1 MRNKLLKPVVNAIFA
16 LFLFF
21 LIKIVA
27 MFMLKEVNNLITY
40 IDIILSLAVV
50 IVLLNF
56 MKEFNCQ
63 LEIKSPDNFQV
74 RSLVKWVV
82 ILMVI
87 LTLYSAFGVFADIP
101 YGSYY
106 IIFFI
111 ITLVPVYSLW
121 KILYNNSEKLPDIF
135 RNVFSEE
142 IIKCSCGWKNPVY
155 AKFCLKCGSNLM
167 KESKCS

>member
-1 MRNKLLKPVVNAIFA
+1 MKKELLKPVMKAIFS
-16 LFLFF
+16 LLLLG

-27 MFMLKEVNNLITY
+27 ALMLKEVNNVLTY

-50 IVLLNF
+50 IILLKF
-56 MKEFNCQ
+56 MMEFNRQ
-63 LEIKSPDNFQV
+63 LEIVSPDNFQV
-74 RSLVKWVV
+74 RSFVKWIV

-87 LTLYSAFGVFADIP
+87 LSLYGAFSIFSDIP

-111 ITLVPVYSLW
+111 LTLVPVYFLW
-121 KILYNNSEKLPDIF
+121 KILYNNSDMLPDIL

-155 AKFCLKCGSNLM
+155 SKFCLKCGSPLKNNN
-167 KESKCS
+167 

>member
-16 LFLFF
+16 LLLLF
-21 LIKIVA
+21 LIKIVG

-56 MKEFNCQ
+56 MKEFNRQ

-87 LTLYSAFGVFADIP
+87 LTLYSAFSMFAYIP
-101 YGSYY
+101 YGLYY

-111 ITLVPVYSLW
+111 LTLVPVYFLW
-121 KILYNNSEKLPDIF
+121 KILYNNSEKLPDIL

-155 AKFCLKCGSNLM
+155 AKFCSKCGIKFNKRS
-167 KESKCS
+167 

>member
-1 MRNKLLKPVVNAIFA
+1 MRNKLLKPVINAIFA
-16 LFLFF
+16 LLLLF

-27 MFMLKEVNNLITY
+27 MFMLKEVNNDILITY
-40 IDIILSLAVV
+40 IDIVLSLAVV

-56 MKEFNCQ
+56 MKDFNRQ

-74 RSLVKWVV
+74 RSFVKWIV

-87 LTLYSAFGVFADIP
+87 LTIYSTFSMFADP
-101 YGSYY
+101 YGLYY

-111 ITLVPVYSLW
+111 LTLVPVYSLW

-167 KESKCS
+167 K

>member
-16 LFLFF
+16 LLLIF

-40 IDIILSLAVV
+40 IDFILSLAVV

-56 MKEFNCQ
+56 MTEFNRQ

-74 RSLVKWVV
+74 RSLVKWIV

-87 LTLYSAFGVFADIP
+87 LTLYSSFGMFADIP
-101 YGSYY
+101 YGLYY
-106 IIFFI
+106 LIFFI
-111 ITLVPVYSLW
+111 ITLVPVYFLW

-167 KESKCS
+167 K